1 MSSIFGNWYG
11 RIKGGWKTV
20 GAPGVGAFA
29 SDDEWVSTPVGPI
42 SALKLSAFN
51 SCVRLLS
58 ETMGS
63 LSFQIIDNGNNIVK
77 DHDLYSLMRQPNDA
91 QDGDG
96 FVAGMSV
103 NKTIHGNS
111 MAHIKRFASGVPYA
125 LDFYGTDLWEVSG
138 DGQGRPFFKLN
149 GEDVRNEDVL
159 HWAGMSINGYWG
171 LPTLLTGNEV
181 LAMQKE
187 SNTSAARTFASGMR
201 AGGFFTVPE
210 NKQAFTD
217 EQLGKWKL
225 ELNKFA
231 LPQNTAKWLPLLP
244 GMNAVANTGYRIDP
258 VTAELLQSRY
268 FGIEE
273 ICRFLGVPPPLIGH
287 TDKASSWAS
296 SLAELNQFL
305 VTYTLMPQAIR
316 LENQIARK
324 LLGRNERN
332 RLRPMFNMD
341 SLLRGDIVKRF
352 ETYDIGID
360 RGIYNPDEVRAKE
373 KMPVRPGGDVYNV
386 SPTGRPAAAAPAPAP
401 AKKEIA

>member
-29 SDDEWVSTPVGPI
+29 SDDDWVSTPVGPI

-63 LSFQIIDNGNNIVK
+63 LSFQIIDNANNVIE
-77 DHDLYSLMRQPNDA
+77 DHDLYGLMRFPNDGQEA
-91 QDGDG
+91 DS
-96 FVAGMSV
+96 FVAGMMV
-103 NKTIHGNS
+103 NKTVHGNA
-111 MAHIKRFASGVPYA
+111 MAHIKRFSNGNAYA

-138 DGQGRPFFKLN
+138 DGQGKPEFKIN
-149 GEDVRNEDVL
+149 GDPVPRDDVL
-159 HWAGMSINGYWG
+159 HWAGMSLNGYWG

-181 LAMQKE
+181 LAMQQE
-187 SNTSAARTFASGMR
+187 SNSSAARTFSTGLR
-201 AGGFFTVPE
+201 AGGFLTIPE
-210 NKQAFTD
+210 NKQAFND

-225 ELNKFA
+225 ELNKFSQ
-231 LPQNTAKWLPLLP
+231 PQNTGKWLPLLP
-244 GMNAVANTGYRIDP
+244 GMNAVANTNYRIDP

-296 SLAELNQFL
+296 SLSELNQFL
-305 VTYTLMPQAIR
+305 VTYTLMPPAIR

-332 RLRPMFNMD
+332 RLKPRYNMD

-352 ETYDIGID
+352 QTYEIG
-360 RGIYNPDEVRAKE
+360 REQGIYSADDVRAKE
-373 KMPVRPGGDVYNV
+373 KLPDIPDGKGKEYT
-386 SPTGRPAAAAPAPAP
+386 STGRPAIKEP
-401 AKKEIA
+401 AK